1 MRAIAA
7 IAPAVMP
14 EAKKIR
20 AHEGMDS
27 AMNGLNV
34 TSMARP
40 SEVVTITALRL
51 SRISALAIVCM
62 PTQATLANMAR
73 EAPPST
79 GEGIVATS
87 APAFG
92 RTPRIIMTTP
102 APAATHLDFTRVMR
116 TRPTFWA
123 KQV

>member
-1 MRAIAA
+1 MMREICGTT
-7 IAPAVMP
+7 P
-14 EAKKIR
+14 EAWT
-20 AHEGMDS
+20 
-27 AMNGLNV
+27 L
-34 TSMARP
+34 
-40 SEVVTITALRL
+40 LRKM
-51 SRISALAIVCM
+51 S
-62 PTQATLANMAR
+62 ANMAR

-92 RTPRIIMTTP
+92 RTPRTIMTTP
-102 APAATHLDFTRVMR
+102 APAATHRDFTRVMR